1 MMAAASKRQSLNSNS
16 QVDKLDSKPEKNM
29 QVNQEKEMDLS
40 ALKAVRGGLKQE
52 VENLSIARQAPRLSE
67 IGVDESRGAVEDA
80 HRIINE
86 LKEEIMLEKNTISNL
101 NLQLQKTEQDNRKL
115 VSEIDVLLDAAKSN
129 HTSQVAEDSLAHVEK
144 EWAKKLSVKDDE
156 VKHLQAKILHL
167 EERVSQVQTN
177 VSPLAGGANDALV
190 NGLQN
195 MVKQLQQDVEEL
207 EADIIRLTEEKSEL
221 LAQLESTERSAVSK
235 PSDVTPQIR
244 ASENL
249 VKQLQK
255 DVEELELD
263 TVRLTEE
270 NLELLAKLK
279 SNSSELNEKNRLI
292 ADLMDSESSKEGR
305 TELLEKVASLEGE
318 LALLKEENAQILH
331 EKEEA
336 ERTIQHLQTGKQELQ
351 KSIRNLE
358 GSQPD
363 RVDRSKDREVA
374 NNQLFQQLAETVA
387 GLEEELRESQEET
400 RLSRLRIEELERDIS
415 ELTYPDQTHSSVE
428 LESLRKLL
436 ESEKLEKEYIQRTA
450 EEKTRVSQ
458 DHLARALEEIE
469 SLTERLEN
477 LSTERCKNEVRIS
490 ELELA
495 KTILEDKLAA
505 LEEEKVQM
513 FDRVS
518 GLELQLKYMT
528 EDRDFR
534 QQEARD
540 VEEEKSYL
548 LSEKERLQT
557 ALDSTT
563 EKHHELVKH
572 LTGELDEA
580 MKECEIFKNS
590 QRRLEQE
597 VVRLQDELEEAHHDL
612 REHTKTFEKSRAMLE
627 ESFHTISKDHANA
640 VAVSKTLE
648 EQVAQLQSDLE
659 DMEMR
664 SATKLKTLSM
674 LKESEQ
680 LRLEKSEQA
689 LQHSASLQKDNA
701 ALEKRVAELEL
712 LLEEKSGDART
723 TSNGLLNSKNG
734 HEFHELTRVKN
745 ENSALQ
751 SEVGR
756 LQEVNEL
763 LDSKLQKYKAAGA
776 GSSMVDKVV
785 HLETELAEALEANNM
800 YKLQLRSAFA
810 EQQNVHAVALQNFG
824 DVDQV
829 VNDLVELRKR
839 VKQLEGELRDM
850 RDRYSTMSLRF
861 AEVEVEREELVMTI
875 RTLRNTRR

>member
-1 MMAAASKRQSLNSNS
+1 
-16 QVDKLDSKPEKNM
+16 
-29 QVNQEKEMDLS
+29 
-40 ALKAVRGGLKQE
+40 
-52 VENLSIARQAPRLSE
+52 
-67 IGVDESRGAVEDA
+67 
-80 HRIINE
+80 
-86 LKEEIMLEKNTISNL
+86 MLEKNTISNL

-400 RLSRLRIEELERDIS
+400 RLSRYMQLLMCCAIC
-415 ELTYPDQTHSSVE
+415 
-428 LESLRKLL
+428 SLC
-436 ESEKLEKEYIQRTA
+436 QC
-450 EEKTRVSQ
+450 
-458 DHLARALEEIE
+458 
-469 SLTERLEN
+469 N
-477 LSTERCKNEVRIS
+477 LYSTC
-490 ELELA
+490 L
-495 KTILEDKLAA
+495 
-505 LEEEKVQM
+505 
-513 FDRVS
+513 
-518 GLELQLKYMT
+518 
-528 EDRDFR
+528 
-534 QQEARD
+534 
-540 VEEEKSYL
+540 
-548 LSEKERLQT
+548 
-557 ALDSTT
+557 
-563 EKHHELVKH
+563 
-572 LTGELDEA
+572 
-580 MKECEIFKNS
+580 C
-590 QRRLEQE
+590 
-597 VVRLQDELEEAHHDL
+597 
-612 REHTKTFEKSRAMLE
+612 
-627 ESFHTISKDHANA
+627 
-640 VAVSKTLE
+640 
-648 EQVAQLQSDLE
+648 
-659 DMEMR
+659 
-664 SATKLKTLSM
+664 
-674 LKESEQ
+674 
-680 LRLEKSEQA
+680 
-689 LQHSASLQKDNA
+689 
-701 ALEKRVAELEL
+701 
-712 LLEEKSGDART
+712 
-723 TSNGLLNSKNG
+723 
-734 HEFHELTRVKN
+734 
-745 ENSALQ
+745 
-751 SEVGR
+751 
-756 LQEVNEL
+756 
-763 LDSKLQKYKAAGA
+763 
-776 GSSMVDKVV
+776 
-785 HLETELAEALEANNM
+785 
-800 YKLQLRSAFA
+800 
-810 EQQNVHAVALQNFG
+810 
-824 DVDQV
+824 
-829 VNDLVELRKR
+829 
-839 VKQLEGELRDM
+839 
-850 RDRYSTMSLRF
+850 DRYLF
-861 AEVEVEREELVMTI
+861 PV
-875 RTLRNTRR
+875 